1 MARKKTNEAYKI
13 ELEKLSTLIINMEA
27 YINKRTKILHKH
39 KSCGYSWR
47 VTPDNILQGNGCPI
61 CYLEGRTKN
70 SITYQKELE
79 ENFSDFEVIEDYI
92 NSYTKILHK
101 HTKCGHNFYATPN
114 SILRGNSKCR
124 VCRTSYG
131 FDISK
136 PAVLYYLSVK
146 NGTAFKIG
154 ITNRT
159 VAERYTNEEL
169 LDITLLKEWYFD
181 VGQEAYDMEQSILKQ
196 YKEFKYKGKKLLKSG
211 NTELFF
217 LDVLDLNKNKGN

>member
-1 MARKKTNEAYKI
+1 MATPEITTAGSGHGLLLITDQDGAVSRVPLISVCNIMDSSNDDVFRLEICHAHGVFSTYPDTLRKG
-13 ELEKLSTLIINMEA
+13 
-27 YINKRTKILHKH
+27 H
-39 KSCGYSWR
+39 
-47 VTPDNILQGNGCPI
+47 GCP
-61 CYLEGRTKN
+61 
-70 SITYQKELE
+70 
-79 ENFSDFEVIEDYI
+79 
-92 NSYTKILHK
+92 
-101 HTKCGHNFYATPN
+101 KC
-114 SILRGNSKCR
+114 SR
-124 VCRTSYG
+124 YG
-131 FDISK
+131 FQKDK

-181 VGQEAYDMEQSILKQ
+181 VGQEAYDMEQSIIKQ